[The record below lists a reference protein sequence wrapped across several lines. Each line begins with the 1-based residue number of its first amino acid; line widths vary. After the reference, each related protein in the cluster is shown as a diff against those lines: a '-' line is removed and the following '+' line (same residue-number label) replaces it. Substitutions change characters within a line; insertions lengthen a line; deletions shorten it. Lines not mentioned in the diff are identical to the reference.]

1 MNTLL
6 GLVATLTVVACV
18 SAVGIVRGVDF
29 SNRDTVRVPGTKVA
43 SSAAQPVVGGAASP
57 ALVLR

>member
-6 GLVATLTVVACV
+6 GLVATLTLVACV

-29 SNRDTVRVPGTKVA
+29 SSRDAVRVPGTKVA
-43 SSAAQPVVGGAASP
+43 SSAAQAVVDGAASR